1 MGYWKE
7 AKKELKRERKSSLY
21 PVVYVAQSLKE
32 YEQELMQKEVDS
44 LQELG
49 LVNSSF
55 HEVLREAENFYVQL
69 QNFGQSFS
77 NINQA
82 SSQFEG
88 VKGEIAQSVGK
99 AQKGVEA
106 LKNSSRQVESHFDQ
120 IEHTFGD
127 FLEAVKKIKKCTS
140 KIITIADQT
149 NILAL
154 NATIESARAGEQGKG
169 FAVVAEEIRKL
180 AEQSNTSAVEIQE
193 VLGQLKNNSDISVS
207 TMEQVQE
214 IIQVQAEKL
223 VQTNHAFETVG
234 SGIEQ
239 SVQGI
244 GKIMEE
250 MSSLNGAR
258 SHTVAEVQNVA
269 SLAQQN
275 AASIEET
282 AASIDEVAHLISAM
296 AGRMDNLRQ
305 ASDTL
310 KEKASVFQL

>member
-154 NATIESARAGEQGKG
+154 NATIESARAGERGKG
-169 FAVVAEEIRKL
+169 FAVVAVEVKALAEEIKKL
-180 AEQSNTSAVEIQE
+180 
-193 VLGQLKNNSDISVS
+193 
-207 TMEQVQE
+207 
-214 IIQVQAEKL
+214 
-223 VQTNHAFETVG
+223 
-234 SGIEQ
+234 
-239 SVQGI
+239 
-244 GKIMEE
+244 
-250 MSSLNGAR
+250 
-258 SHTVAEVQNVA
+258 VAEVNTSISDVEQGTEQLN
-269 SLAQQN
+269 
-275 AASIEET
+275 ASITTSQQALEESLDKVDDT
-282 AASIDEVAHLISAM
+282 YAMFDKITEAAEGATEVQDEIARAIGESDQGLTTLQEFFERIKVKHEEVLRYIESASKLGTTKSTM
-296 AGRMDNLRQ
+296 FEDVDNLLSQ
-305 ASDTL
+305 IPPIIEDYDA
-310 KEKASVFQL
+310 

>member
-55 HEVLREAENFYVQL
+55 HEVLQEAENFYVQL

-106 LKNSSRQVESHFDQ
+106 LKNSSKQVESHFDQ

-169 FAVVAEEIRKL
+169 FAVVAVEVKALAEEIKKL
-180 AEQSNTSAVEIQE
+180 
-193 VLGQLKNNSDISVS
+193 
-207 TMEQVQE
+207 
-214 IIQVQAEKL
+214 
-223 VQTNHAFETVG
+223 
-234 SGIEQ
+234 
-239 SVQGI
+239 
-244 GKIMEE
+244 
-250 MSSLNGAR
+250 
-258 SHTVAEVQNVA
+258 VAEVNTSISDVEQGTEQLN
-269 SLAQQN
+269 
-275 AASIEET
+275 ASITTSQQALEESLDKVDDT
-282 AASIDEVAHLISAM
+282 YAMFDKITEAAEGATEVQDEIARAIGESDQGLTTLQEFFERTKVKHEEVLRYIESASKLGTTKSTM
-296 AGRMDNLRQ
+296 FEDVDNLLSQ
-305 ASDTL
+305 IPPIIEDYDA
-310 KEKASVFQL
+310 

>member
-169 FAVVAEEIRKL
+169 FAVVAVEVKALAEEIKKL
-180 AEQSNTSAVEIQE
+180 
-193 VLGQLKNNSDISVS
+193 
-207 TMEQVQE
+207 
-214 IIQVQAEKL
+214 
-223 VQTNHAFETVG
+223 
-234 SGIEQ
+234 
-239 SVQGI
+239 
-244 GKIMEE
+244 
-250 MSSLNGAR
+250 
-258 SHTVAEVQNVA
+258 VAEVNTSISDVEQGTEQLN
-269 SLAQQN
+269 
-275 AASIEET
+275 ASITTSQQALEESLDKVDDT
-282 AASIDEVAHLISAM
+282 YAMFDKITEAAEGATEVQDEIARAIGESDQGLTTLQEFFERTKVKHELSLIHI
-296 AGRMDNLRQ
+296 
-305 ASDTL
+305 
-310 KEKASVFQL
+310 

>member
-169 FAVVAEEIRKL
+169 FAVVAVEVKALAEEIKKL
-180 AEQSNTSAVEIQE
+180 
-193 VLGQLKNNSDISVS
+193 
-207 TMEQVQE
+207 
-214 IIQVQAEKL
+214 
-223 VQTNHAFETVG
+223 
-234 SGIEQ
+234 
-239 SVQGI
+239 
-244 GKIMEE
+244 
-250 MSSLNGAR
+250 
-258 SHTVAEVQNVA
+258 VAEVNTSISDVEQGTEQLN
-269 SLAQQN
+269 
-275 AASIEET
+275 ASITTSQQALEESLDKVDDT
-282 AASIDEVAHLISAM
+282 YAMFDKITEAAEGATEVQDEIARAIGESDQGLNHTTLQEFFERTKVKHEEVLRYIESASKLGTTKSTM
-296 AGRMDNLRQ
+296 FEDVDNLLSQ
-305 ASDTL
+305 IPPIIEDYDA
-310 KEKASVFQL
+310 

>member
-55 HEVLREAENFYVQL
+55 HEVLQEAENFYVQL

-106 LKNSSRQVESHFDQ
+106 LKNSSKQVESHFDQ

-169 FAVVAEEIRKL
+169 FAVVAVEVKALAEEIKKL
-180 AEQSNTSAVEIQE
+180 
-193 VLGQLKNNSDISVS
+193 
-207 TMEQVQE
+207 
-214 IIQVQAEKL
+214 
-223 VQTNHAFETVG
+223 
-234 SGIEQ
+234 
-239 SVQGI
+239 
-244 GKIMEE
+244 
-250 MSSLNGAR
+250 
-258 SHTVAEVQNVA
+258 VAEVNTSISDVEQGTEQLN
-269 SLAQQN
+269 
-275 AASIEET
+275 ASITTSQQALEESLDKVDDT
-282 AASIDEVAHLISAM
+282 YAMFDKITEAAEGATEVQDEIARAIGESDQGFTTLQEFFERTKVKHEEVLRYIESASKLGTTKSTM
-296 AGRMDNLRQ
+296 FEDVDNLLSQ
-305 ASDTL
+305 IPPIIEDYDA
-310 KEKASVFQL
+310 

>member
-55 HEVLREAENFYVQL
+55 HEVLQEAENFYVQL

-154 NATIESARAGEQGKG
+154 NATIESARAGERGKG
-169 FAVVAEEIRKL
+169 FAVVAVEVKALAEEIKKL
-180 AEQSNTSAVEIQE
+180 
-193 VLGQLKNNSDISVS
+193 
-207 TMEQVQE
+207 
-214 IIQVQAEKL
+214 
-223 VQTNHAFETVG
+223 
-234 SGIEQ
+234 
-239 SVQGI
+239 
-244 GKIMEE
+244 
-250 MSSLNGAR
+250 
-258 SHTVAEVQNVA
+258 VAEVNTSISDVEQGTEQLN
-269 SLAQQN
+269 
-275 AASIEET
+275 ASITTSQQALEESLDKVDDT
-282 AASIDEVAHLISAM
+282 YAMFDKITEAAEGATEVQDEIARAIGESDQGLTTLQEFFERTKVKHEEVLRYIESASKLGTTKSTM
-296 AGRMDNLRQ
+296 FEDVDNLLSQ
-305 ASDTL
+305 IPPIIEDYDA
-310 KEKASVFQL
+310 

>member
-88 VKGEIAQSVGK
+88 VKGEIAPSVGK

-169 FAVVAEEIRKL
+169 FAVVAVEVKALAEEIKKL
-180 AEQSNTSAVEIQE
+180 
-193 VLGQLKNNSDISVS
+193 
-207 TMEQVQE
+207 
-214 IIQVQAEKL
+214 
-223 VQTNHAFETVG
+223 
-234 SGIEQ
+234 
-239 SVQGI
+239 
-244 GKIMEE
+244 
-250 MSSLNGAR
+250 
-258 SHTVAEVQNVA
+258 VAEVNTSISDVEQGTEQLN
-269 SLAQQN
+269 
-275 AASIEET
+275 ASITTSQQALEESLDKVDDT
-282 AASIDEVAHLISAM
+282 YAMFDKITEAAEGATEVQDEIARAIGESDQGLTTLQEFFERTKVKHEEVLRYIESASKLGTTKSTM
-296 AGRMDNLRQ
+296 FEDVDNLLSQ
-305 ASDTL
+305 IPPIIEDYDA
-310 KEKASVFQL
+310 

>member
-32 YEQELMQKEVDS
+32 YEHALMQKEVDS

-55 HEVLREAENFYVQL
+55 HEVLQEAENFYVQL

-106 LKNSSRQVESHFDQ
+106 LKNSSKQVESHFDQ

-169 FAVVAEEIRKL
+169 FAVVAVEVKALAEEIKKL
-180 AEQSNTSAVEIQE
+180 
-193 VLGQLKNNSDISVS
+193 
-207 TMEQVQE
+207 
-214 IIQVQAEKL
+214 
-223 VQTNHAFETVG
+223 
-234 SGIEQ
+234 
-239 SVQGI
+239 
-244 GKIMEE
+244 
-250 MSSLNGAR
+250 
-258 SHTVAEVQNVA
+258 VAEVNTSISDVEQGTEQLN
-269 SLAQQN
+269 
-275 AASIEET
+275 ASITTSQQALEESLDKVDDT
-282 AASIDEVAHLISAM
+282 YAMFDKITEAAEGATEVQDEIARAIGESDQGLTTLQEFFERTKVKHEEVLRYIESASKLGTTKSTM
-296 AGRMDNLRQ
+296 FEDVDNLLSQ
-305 ASDTL
+305 IPPIIEDYDA
-310 KEKASVFQL
+310 

>member
-169 FAVVAEEIRKL
+169 FAVVAVEVKALAEEIKKL
-180 AEQSNTSAVEIQE
+180 
-193 VLGQLKNNSDISVS
+193 
-207 TMEQVQE
+207 
-214 IIQVQAEKL
+214 
-223 VQTNHAFETVG
+223 
-234 SGIEQ
+234 
-239 SVQGI
+239 
-244 GKIMEE
+244 
-250 MSSLNGAR
+250 
-258 SHTVAEVQNVA
+258 VAEVNTSISDVEQGTEQLN
-269 SLAQQN
+269 
-275 AASIEET
+275 ASITTSQQALEESLDKVDDT
-282 AASIDEVAHLISAM
+282 YAMFDKITEAAEGATEVQDEIARAIGESDQGLTTLQEFFERTKVKHEEVLRYIESASKLGTTKSTMFEDVDNMLSQIPLIIRDYMS
-296 AGRMDNLRQ
+296 
-305 ASDTL
+305 
-310 KEKASVFQL
+310 

>member
-120 IEHTFGD
+120 IEHAFGD

-169 FAVVAEEIRKL
+169 FAVVAVEVKALAEEIKKL
-180 AEQSNTSAVEIQE
+180 
-193 VLGQLKNNSDISVS
+193 
-207 TMEQVQE
+207 
-214 IIQVQAEKL
+214 
-223 VQTNHAFETVG
+223 
-234 SGIEQ
+234 
-239 SVQGI
+239 
-244 GKIMEE
+244 
-250 MSSLNGAR
+250 
-258 SHTVAEVQNVA
+258 VAEVNTSISDVEQGTEQLN
-269 SLAQQN
+269 
-275 AASIEET
+275 ASITTSQQALEESLDKVDDT
-282 AASIDEVAHLISAM
+282 YAMFDKITEAAEGATEVQDEIARAIGESDQGLTTLQEFFERTKVKHEEVLRYIESASKLGTTKCTM
-296 AGRMDNLRQ
+296 FEDVDNLLSQ
-305 ASDTL
+305 IPPIIEDYDA
-310 KEKASVFQL
+310 

>member
-169 FAVVAEEIRKL
+169 FAVVAVEVKALAEEIKKL
-180 AEQSNTSAVEIQE
+180 
-193 VLGQLKNNSDISVS
+193 
-207 TMEQVQE
+207 
-214 IIQVQAEKL
+214 
-223 VQTNHAFETVG
+223 
-234 SGIEQ
+234 
-239 SVQGI
+239 
-244 GKIMEE
+244 
-250 MSSLNGAR
+250 
-258 SHTVAEVQNVA
+258 VAEVNTSISDVEQGTEQLN
-269 SLAQQN
+269 
-275 AASIEET
+275 ASITTSQQALEESLDKVDDT
-282 AASIDEVAHLISAM
+282 YAMFDKITEAAEGATEVQDEIARAIGESDQGLTTQQEFFERTKVKHEEVLRYIESASKLGTTKSTM
-296 AGRMDNLRQ
+296 FEDVDNLLSQ
-305 ASDTL
+305 IPPIIEDYDA
-310 KEKASVFQL
+310 

>member
-154 NATIESARAGEQGKG
+154 NATIESARAGKRGKG
-169 FAVVAEEIRKL
+169 FAVVAVEVKALAEEIKKL
-180 AEQSNTSAVEIQE
+180 
-193 VLGQLKNNSDISVS
+193 
-207 TMEQVQE
+207 
-214 IIQVQAEKL
+214 
-223 VQTNHAFETVG
+223 
-234 SGIEQ
+234 
-239 SVQGI
+239 
-244 GKIMEE
+244 
-250 MSSLNGAR
+250 
-258 SHTVAEVQNVA
+258 VAEVNTSISDVEQGTEQLN
-269 SLAQQN
+269 
-275 AASIEET
+275 ASITTSQQALEESLDKVDDT
-282 AASIDEVAHLISAM
+282 YAMFDKITEAAEGATEVQDEIARAIGESDQGLTTLQEFFERTKVKHEEVLRYIESASKLGTTKSTM
-296 AGRMDNLRQ
+296 FEDVDNLLSQ
-305 ASDTL
+305 IPPIIEDYDA
-310 KEKASVFQL
+310 